1 VREVSSVEFRWRSSS
16 YSAADIAIDALI
28 DGEYIEVAQS
38 LDQFSSTVEVTLE
51 RPVPTTS
58 LRVRVL
64 RWNSVSSSSPG
75 SLQLMTV
82 FAYDLVGSKVGSN
95 SFADED
101 VDFFELDDISEGYDY
116 QIQAV
121 EKYSGVSP
129 LSEPFNV
136 QCDGQNPEP
145 PVGSGDFVI
154 AGQVDG
160 ADIVLTWVQIEPD
173 LYYEVYLSNEQYTNE
188 YWDDVFADNRIEL
201 GAFEN
206 GTHRFYV
213 IAINEFYDVV
223 DVSNTVELEVN
234 QPLPMA
240 PVNLQAIAN
249 NTDQTINLTWEVID
263 GVSAAEFD
271 IYRSESETTG
281 FETIANNNGDDFD
294 YADRNVQQGVH
305 YFYRV
310 VMYDQADNESEPSN
324 TASAELELVINFP
337 TPVINA
343 PTDQHQ
349 AISVTN
355 NIASVA
361 GLAEQGALISLLQ
374 NGEFVGDATRATDV
388 VHINDL
394 ARGLGVEVIN
404 VISDPEG
411 QIVLTTEDYDTGAI
425 QLWVKQGNTLE
436 LLDKELTRSG
446 SLSFVGPNLVMLNMR
461 DINNL
466 FVYSLDG
473 ATSGPLDLEFPTSRA
488 FIRSVEAVNLASKTY
503 VIDAFLFGQGW
514 GDYLY
519 HQETGEFTRLTGSQY
534 SYSPDGKLLA
544 YISSQSPTIIEVRNL
559 EIDEIESFE
568 LAAVAGNVSFELTNA
583 WSPDST
589 KLLLNTTG
597 NFAPLLIDI
606 EASTNSVTTL
616 GSQPLQNSVW
626 AGNNR
631 VVTQASV
638 QGFDTDT
645 ELSLFDLVTQTSQ
658 SIGRI
663 AGSNNPFYSQPTPI
677 LLGFDPSLES
687 GTYIDPESGSV
698 VSFRPA
704 GYFKFDD
711 VILEKGENI
720 FSAIAINNN
729 GETSAPA
736 DNISVSLQFSAM
748 PDYQLDLEMNPP
760 LVVRGQGAALTVSI
774 NNLGSAIAEASK
786 LTIKVFDPSGES
798 EVLLDQLVGPV
809 DINTSLDISTAWI
822 PSSDGPHI
830 IVAAI
835 DDANLIL
842 EQSETNNRR
851 IRSIEVRDN
860 ALPTL
865 SVQLARSEADDF
877 VFGPTELIT
886 STIVIANPG
895 PSFDGRVVFEVID
908 QLGGLVEVLE
918 QLPVDDLIL
927 GEERS
932 FAVQWNPKLAV
943 LGDYRLQARLIDQ
956 AGTTVATS
964 SQALSLREPLRVLLG
979 LRPQKFSFDA
989 NQEVRLTATLIN
1001 NSLKAVVDQG
1011 VLNLKVFD
1019 ADDNL
1024 IDEQSSNPLNL
1035 LVDGRVDEVF
1045 TFPTGSNNVGEYR
1058 AQVVL
1063 LDSQLEESQLEIS
1076 RAIASFEIVLQ
1087 NRSFIGELVVG
1098 DRELSSGQAL
1108 AYQSQINN
1116 AGNTDIDDITITYQI
1131 EKGLDVVVSE
1141 QQNIARLLVGE
1152 ELSGQREFATS
1163 ALPNSR
1169 YTLVMLATQ
1178 TLEGGERLTQ
1188 RLDEESFA
1196 IVENQPPLVAISRP
1210 NNDQVI
1216 NGQRTSALVSAI
1228 DESGVSSVDGRFNG
1242 GAWFSL
1248 NSSTFEANRYRIGL
1262 SSLDE
1267 GAQQFSVRATDIN
1280 GNSSN
1285 GLTHRF
1291 VVDNIAPRID
1301 FVNITDMQRF
1311 AEEIQPNIDI
1321 FDLHLDRIEML
1332 LNGEPYF
1339 KGQTLS
1345 GTGDYTLQVNAFDLA
1360 GNTQRASVRFAIG
1373 RQTPAVVLTAND
1385 DFLELRRGGLGNVK
1399 LLANDVFREI
1409 GDLTVSITKQPENGR
1424 LVRLATGDYNYFPG
1438 LLFIGSDSFSYSIMD
1453 TISKQTS
1460 SANVTVAVRPGAS
1473 CSFVPDHST
1482 DETRPVLLPAWARST
1497 GDNQAPRFRV
1507 RLTSVS
1513 DVSAFEIGGAP
1524 AITFPDCSL
1533 SYTARADT
1541 RASVS
1546 VQYVVED
1553 VATGG
1558 RSYTSPSST
1567 FKILINTKTGNS
1579 SVVIPVLKLL
1589 LLQEEG

>member
-1 VREVSSVEFRWRSSS
+1 
-16 YSAADIAIDALI
+16 
-28 DGEYIEVAQS
+28 
-38 LDQFSSTVEVTLE
+38 
-51 RPVPTTS
+51 
-58 LRVRVL
+58 
-64 RWNSVSSSSPG
+64 
-75 SLQLMTV
+75 
-82 FAYDLVGSKVGSN
+82 
-95 SFADED
+95 
-101 VDFFELDDISEGYDY
+101 
-116 QIQAV
+116 
-121 EKYSGVSP
+121 
-129 LSEPFNV
+129 
-136 QCDGQNPEP
+136 
-145 PVGSGDFVI
+145 
-154 AGQVDG
+154 
-160 ADIVLTWVQIEPD
+160 
-173 LYYEVYLSNEQYTNE
+173 
-188 YWDDVFADNRIEL
+188 
-201 GAFEN
+201 
-206 GTHRFYV
+206 V
-213 IAINEFYDVV
+213 IAINEFDDVV

-240 PVNLQAIAN
+240 PTNFEAIAN
-249 NTDQTINLTWEVID
+249 NADQTINLTWDVID
-263 GVSAAEFD
+263 GISAAEFD
-271 IYRSESETTG
+271 VYRSVSEASG
-281 FETIANNNGDDFD
+281 FETIANNNGSDFD
-294 YADRNVQQGVH
+294 YTDRNVQQGVS

-310 VMYDQADNESEPSN
+310 VMVDQADKESEPSN

-337 TPVINA
+337 TPIINV

-349 AISVTN
+349 PISVTN
-355 NIASVA
+355 NVVNVA
-361 GLAEQGALISLLQ
+361 GLVEQGALVSLLQ
-374 NGEFVGDATRATDV
+374 NGAFVADATRATDV
-388 VHINDL
+388 VQINNL
-394 ARGLGVEVIN
+394 LIGLGLEVIN
-404 VISDPEG
+404 VISDSQG
-411 QIVLTTEDYDTGAI
+411 QIVLTAESYDTGAI
-425 QLWVKQGNTLE
+425 QLWLKRGNTLE
-436 LLDKELTRSG
+436 PLDDQLSPG
-446 SLSFVGPNLVMLNMR
+446 DSISFVGPNLVMLNR
-461 DINNL
+461 SDIDEL
-466 FVYSLDG
+466 FVYSLD
-473 ATSGPLDLEFPTSRA
+473 TVTVEPLDLEFPHSKT
-488 FIRSVEAVNLASKTY
+488 FISSIEAVNLASKTY
-503 VIDAFLFGQGW
+503 VVNAFVPGQGF

-519 HQETGEFTRLTGSQY
+519 NQDTSEFTRLTGSQY
-534 SYSPDGKLLA
+534 SYSPDGKMLA
-544 YISSQSPTIIEVRNL
+544 YVRSQSPTIIEVRNL
-559 EIDEIESFE
+559 DTEQILNFE
-568 LAAVAGNVSFELTNA
+568 LASIAGNVSFELNNP
-583 WSPDST
+583 WSPDSR
-589 KLLLNTTG
+589 KLLLNTTD
-597 NFAPLLIDI
+597 NFAPLVIDI
-606 EASTNSVTTL
+606 DASTNSVTTL
-616 GSQPLQNSVW
+616 GDQPLQNSVW

-631 VVTQASV
+631 VVIQASV
-638 QGFDTDT
+638 QGFNTDT
-645 ELSLFDLVTQTSQ
+645 ELSLFDVVTQTSQ

-663 AGSNNPFYSQPTPI
+663 TGSNNPFSSQPTPL

-687 GTYIDPESGSV
+687 GTFISPDSGSV
-698 VSFRPA
+698 LSFSPA

-711 VILEKGENI
+711 VILQQGENI
-720 FSAIAINNN
+720 FSAIAINTR

-736 DNISVSLQFSAM
+736 ETVSVSLQSGAM
-748 PDYQLDLEMNPP
+748 PDYQLDLEINPP
-760 LVVRGQGAALTVSI
+760 LVVRGQGAALTLLI
-774 NNLGSAIAEASK
+774 NNIGSSIAETAK

-822 PSSDGPHI
+822 PSSNGPHI

-877 VFGPTELIT
+877 VFGPTELIA
-886 STIVIANPG
+886 STITIANPG
-895 PSFDGRVVFEVID
+895 PSFDGRVVFEVVD
-908 QLGGLVEVLE
+908 QLGGLVDVLV

-956 AGTTVATS
+956 LGGTVATN
-964 SQALSLREPLRVLLG
+964 SQPLSLREPLSVLLG

-1011 VLNLKVFD
+1011 VLNLKVFNQ
-1019 ADDNL
+1019 DDKL

-1063 LDSQLEESQLEIS
+1063 LDSQLEDSQLEIS

-1098 DRELSSGQAL
+1098 DRELSLGQTL
-1108 AYQSQINN
+1108 TYQSQINN
-1116 AGNTDIDDITITYQI
+1116 AGNTDIDDLTITYQI
-1131 EKGLDVVVSE
+1131 EKGLEVVVSE
-1141 QQNIARLLVGE
+1141 QQNIARLLVAE
-1152 ELSGQREFATS
+1152 ELSEQREFATS

-1210 NNDQVI
+1210 NNDQVV
-1216 NGQRTSALVSAI
+1216 NGQRISALVSAI
-1228 DESGVSSVDGRFNG
+1228 DESGVSSVNGRFNG

-1248 NSSTFEANRYRIGL
+1248 NTSAFEANRYRIGL

-1267 GAQQFSVRATDIN
+1267 GTQQFSVRATDIN

-1285 GLTHRF
+1285 GITHSF
-1291 VVDNIAPRID
+1291 VIDNTAPQIN

-1311 AEEIQPNIDI
+1311 AEELQPNIDI
-1321 FDLHLDRIEML
+1321 SDLHLDRIEML

-1339 KGQTLS
+1339 KGQTIS
-1345 GTGDYTLQVNAFDLA
+1345 GTGEFTLQVNAFDLA
-1360 GNTQRASVRFAIG
+1360 GNTQRASVRFTIG
-1373 RQTPAVVLTAND
+1373 QQAPAVVLTAKD

-1409 GDLTVSITKQPENGR
+1409 DDLSVSITKQPENGR
-1424 LVRLATGDYNYFPG
+1424 LVRLATGDYNYSPG

-1453 TISKQTS
+1453 TISQETS

-1482 DETRPVLLPAWARST
+1482 AETQPVLLPAWARST
-1497 GDNQAPRFRV
+1497 GDNQPPRFRI
-1507 RLTSVS
+1507 RLTNVS

-1524 AITFPDCSL
+1524 TITFPNCSL

-1541 RASVS
+1541 RATVK
-1546 VQYVVED
+1546 VMYVVED

-1567 FKILINTKTGNS
+1567 FKILINTKTVNS